1 MLQWIKIGGG
11 YGYDEY
17 KVYNFEDMT
26 DEQIIDR
33 CDRNNFGGR
42 VTRYDG
48 FAIVKV
54 YID

>member
-1 MLQWIKIGGG
+1 MLQWIKTDGG

-42 VTRYDG
+42 VTRCDG

>member
-1 MLQWIKIGGG
+1 MLQWIKINSG

-48 FAIVKV
+48 YAIVKV